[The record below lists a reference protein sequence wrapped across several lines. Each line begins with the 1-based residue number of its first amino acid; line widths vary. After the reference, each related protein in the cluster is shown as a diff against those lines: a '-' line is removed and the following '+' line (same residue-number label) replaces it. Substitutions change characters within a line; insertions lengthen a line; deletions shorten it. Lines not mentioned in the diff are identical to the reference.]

1 MMFPKGGIEQLNTD
15 HGRFYRTVDGILP
28 SVTTVLSGIPTPW
41 LTTWRDE
48 VGHEVADRIT
58 RKAAATGTR
67 LHKYCEDYLAG
78 KDCKLDIFDTQTF
91 RSIKQHLD
99 LINPVF
105 VEKPLWSKELAVAG
119 TIDCFGS
126 YKKKISIIDF
136 KTARQEKWEGEFD
149 SYWMQT
155 AAYAKMVE
163 EHTGKRID
171 NLVIIM
177 QNTTLGTTSVFEQKT
192 SDWIDK
198 FKALRE
204 TYTGEYNA

>member
-1 MMFPKGGIEQLNTD
+1 MFPKGGMEQLNTSY
-15 HGRFYRTVDGILP
+15 GRFYQIPSGEIFP
-28 SVTTVLSGIPTPW
+28 SVTTVLASKPSPE
-41 LTTWRDE
+41 LDKWRDD
-48 VGHEVADRIT
+48 VGHEVADKIA

-78 KDCKLDIFDTQTF
+78 KECKLDIFDNQIF
-91 RSIKQHLD
+91 RSIRQHLD

-126 YKKKISIIDF
+126 YNKKISIIDF
-136 KTARQEKWEGEFD
+136 KTARQEKYPGEFD

-163 EHTGKRID
+163 EHSGKRID

-177 QNTTLGTTSVFEQKT
+177 QNTSLGTTSVFEQ
-192 SDWIDK
+192 SAGDWIDK
-198 FKALRE
+198 FKSLRDSFK
-204 TYTGEYNA
+204 GEYRG